1 MAFETIRYRFQ
12 EIGERLES
20 YLDSRGSFYKLKL
33 LKILSKTTV
42 SILSF
47 IIFGGLFLF
56 VLLFLSIG
64 AAFWLGTYFESA
76 YAGFLLIGAF
86 YGLLVLLMFIF
97 GRRIIEQKIVSNFS
111 DLFYEDDEDDRKHS
125 KKNEVNREMDE
136 LELLIREEARRRERN
151 R

>member
-1 MAFETIRYRFQ
+1 MAFETIRYRFR
-12 EIGERLES
+12 EVSERLGDYAES
-20 YLDSRGSFYKLKL
+20 TGSYYKLKL

-64 AAFWLGTYFESA
+64 AAFWLGTYFEFV

-111 DLFYEDDEDDRKHS
+111 DLFYDDEDDYDRNE
-125 KKNEVNREMDE
+125 KKREVDREMDE